1 MNDPVLILMAA
12 GMGSRFGGLKQ
23 IEPIDEDG
31 HILMDYSIFDA
42 RRAGFRDL
50 IFIIKKENEALFK
63 EVIGSRIP
71 SDMNVSYAFQEL
83 TDLPEGM
90 SVPEGR
96 VKPWGTAHAVR
107 SARRLV
113 KGPFAV
119 INADDYYGPESFR
132 IVYDFLSEEQDESS
146 KMQFV
151 MAGYLLGN
159 TLTENGHVARGVCE
173 TDESGHLR
181 TITERT
187 KIIRRENDAAFTED
201 DGATWTSLPLD
212 APVSLN
218 MWGFTEGMMR
228 EINARFPAFFEKAMQ
243 SDPVKSEYFLPGV
256 VGDLLAEEKAEVTVK
271 MTGDRWYGITYKEDK
286 EKVVAALRAMR
297 EDGLYPF
304 A

>member
-23 IEPIDEDG
+23 IEPVDTDG

-50 IFIIKKENEALFK
+50 IFIIKKENEALFRD
-63 EVIGSRIP
+63 VIGSRIP
-71 SDMNVSYAFQEL
+71 KDMNVSYAFQEL
-83 TDLPEGM
+83 TDLPEGKT
-90 SVPEGR
+90 VPEGR
-96 VKPWGTAHAVR
+96 IKPWGTAHAVR
-107 SARRLV
+107 SARHLV
-113 KGPFAV
+113 HGPFAV

-132 IVYDFLSEEQDESS
+132 IVYDFLKDASDESE

-173 TDESGHLR
+173 TDASGHLV

-187 KIIRRENDAAFTED
+187 KIIRREADAAFTED
-201 DGATWTSLPLD
+201 DGASWTSLPFD

-228 EINARFPAFFEKAMQ
+228 EIDSRFPSFLEKAMEK
-243 SDPVKSEYFLPGV
+243 DPVKSEYFLPGV
-256 VGDLLAEEKAEVTVK
+256 VGDLLAENAAEVTVR
-271 MTGDRWYGITYKEDK
+271 MTKDKWYGITYKEDK

-297 EDGLYPF
+297 EEGLYPF
-304 A
+304 D

>member
-173 TDESGHLR
+173 TDESGHRR

-243 SDPVKSEYFLPGV
+243 SDPVKSEYFLPSV